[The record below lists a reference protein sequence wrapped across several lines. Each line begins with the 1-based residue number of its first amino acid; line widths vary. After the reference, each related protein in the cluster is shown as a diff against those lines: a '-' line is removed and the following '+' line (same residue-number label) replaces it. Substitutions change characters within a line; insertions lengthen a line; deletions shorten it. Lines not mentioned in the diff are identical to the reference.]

1 MANSQG
7 NQSVYPDP
15 HMTQS
20 MQVGF
25 QVGTMQML
33 HRRAMVA
40 NEASG
45 S

>member
-25 QVGTMQML
+25 QVGTMSNAAQK
-33 HRRAMVA
+33 
-40 NEASG
+40 SYG
-45 S
+45 GK